1 MMVVG
6 KWKSCTEC
14 GKKLSSYHSL
24 WRHKKTIHGNND
36 RSGGGG
42 NNRKTDRQSEPYPSR
57 VQPCDNPPSRD
68 HRSMWKRPRCDVKG
82 RLSDNQQSADGISSY
97 VWRGGSSIESS
108 DERSLDEMSDGNS
121 DTFDPHAKADIA
133 TYAWRGDGSTK
144 KNHCSLLPRNV
155 RAIIVGKSGC
165 GKTTFVT
172 SLLLEPDM
180 MDYNKLMMCG
190 RSLHQPEYEVMRTG
204 FDKGLSKNQVRTLF
218 RKQDEIMEDGGV
230 DNALSTVDICK
241 GGIDASFFND
251 MNMIPDPTE
260 HDTSQRNLLVLDDVM
275 LGPQN
280 KVEAYFTRGRHNNVD
295 VIYIA
300 QSYFRLPRQT
310 IRENANLFIFFAQDG
325 KNLVHIF
332 HDHCSGDGI
341 SFDLFSAMCN
351 DWWRQ
356 GKHNFITIDLS
367 KPVNDGK
374 YRKNFNLIWAYK

>member
-1 MMVVG
+1 MYDCE
-6 KWKSCTEC
+6 SC
-14 GKKLSSYHSL
+14 GKSFNRLSRL
-24 WRHKKTIHGNND
+24 REHK
-36 RSGGGG
+36 
-42 NNRKTDRQSEPYPSR
+42 NRKFSCHYPTHRCSYCNKGFSGYRSCWNHKQRCKVYKNKQSDDNIDYQTLSETSPNEYHDDCNSNGDAKDTTDYE
-57 VQPCDNPPSRD
+57 
-68 HRSMWKRPRCDVKG
+68 
-82 RLSDNQQSADGISSY
+82 Y
-97 VWRGGSSIESS
+97 VTES
-108 DERSLDEMSDGNS
+108 DEESDEESEN
-121 DTFDPHAKADIA
+121 IA
-133 TYAWRGDGSTK
+133 TYAWRDDGSIK
-144 KNHCSLLPRNV
+144 RNHCSLLPRNV

-172 SLLLEPDM
+172 SLLLKPDV
-180 MDYNKLMMCG
+180 MDYNKLMVCG
-190 RSLHQPEYEVMRTG
+190 RSLHQPEYEVIRSG

-218 RKQDEIMEDGGV
+218 RKQDGIMEQGGV
-230 DNALSTVDICK
+230 DKVLSTVDICK
-241 GGIDASFFND
+241 GGINASFFND
-251 MNMIPDPTE
+251 VEMIPDPTE
-260 HDTSQRNLLVLDDVM
+260 HDASQRNLLVLDDVM

-295 VIYIA
+295 VIYIT
-300 QSYFRLPRQT
+300 QSYFRLPRHT

-374 YRKNFNLIWAYK
+374 YRKNFDMIWGYK